1 MTLILRFQPLVEQRP
16 KRRIVRSFAKFWD
29 VRYQSIPPNRMARK
43 LFKGEGLN
51 ADANPGRPGT
61 PNSGGHPSIHQVTL
75 SKRRHAQLLSRC
87 VICLVVAGSLGGL
100 FFTPTNGWA
109 YVIDVL
115 VRSYLAFVGT
125 VMAHE
130 GSHGLLGRSRAAN
143 CWWGRLA
150 LVPTMVPFANFR
162 RTHLLHHRHTNMEA
176 HDPDHFIKP
185 SAHREWELPLRAI
198 AMPHHWFFWLRDRK
212 AVDTSHVR
220 ELILNYVGIAL
231 VYLPILLAVGAFR
244 FVSAMVPL
252 LVLVSLLLWYP
263 FAFKTHEGFSTGSA
277 ESRSHNYYGR
287 FMYWFSFGLSMH
299 RTHHMHPYLT
309 WMELLPFVERD
320 PERAVALV
328 PRRDIRIDDARPI
341 PNDQSASQHA

>member
-1 MTLILRFQPLVEQRP
+1 MARQKPAGKDLAAIARRRPTRKAGADKSISRMTL
-16 KRRIVRSFAKFWD
+16 
-29 VRYQSIPPNRMARK
+29 PNR
-43 LFKGEGLN
+43 
-51 ADANPGRPGT
+51 
-61 PNSGGHPSIHQVTL
+61 
-75 SKRRHAQLLSRC
+75 RRAQLLSRC
-87 VICLVVAGSLGGL
+87 VICIVVVASLGGL

-109 YVIDVL
+109 YAADVL

-143 CWWGRLA
+143 HWWGRVA
-150 LVPTMVPFANFR
+150 LIPTMVPFTNFR
-162 RTHLLHHRHTNMEA
+162 RTHLLHHRHTNLEG

-185 SAHREWELPLRAI
+185 SVHREWELPLRAI

-212 AVDTSHVR
+212 AVDTSHVL
-220 ELILNYVGIAL
+220 ELVLNYVGIAL
-231 VYLPILLAVGAFR
+231 VYLPILLTVGAFR
-244 FVSAMVPL
+244 FVTAMVPL

-287 FMYWFSFGLSMH
+287 MMYWFSFGLSMH
-299 RTHHMHPYLT
+299 RTHHMRPYLT
-309 WMELLPFVERD
+309 WIELLPFVERD
-320 PERAVALV
+320 PEQAVALV

-341 PNDQSASQHA
+341 PNAQSAAHHA